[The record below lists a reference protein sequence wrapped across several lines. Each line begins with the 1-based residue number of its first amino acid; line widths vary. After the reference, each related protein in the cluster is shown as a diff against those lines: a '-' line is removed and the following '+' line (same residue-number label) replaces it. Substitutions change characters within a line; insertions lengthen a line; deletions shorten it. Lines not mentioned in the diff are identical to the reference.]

1 MQALDIDFHRPPR
14 PSALG
19 WLLLAVGL
27 AALAALLAAHRH
39 WADGSERLQATLYSL
54 ESRLPRPTPAKS
66 NGKNDEA
73 LTAARL
79 ALEKSRMPWGSLFKA
94 LESADNPDVAL
105 LAVTPEAS
113 RGLLKIHAEARDL
126 SAMLAYHR
134 RLEQEPVLRQVT
146 LVDHETG
153 GEAGVTRVRFHI
165 SAAWGPDHGHP

>member
-14 PSALG
+14 PGPWG

-39 WADGSERLQATLYSL
+39 WADASERLQATLASL
-54 ESRLPRPTPAKS
+54 ESRLPRPAS
-66 NGKNDEA
+66 ARINGKNEEA
-73 LTAARL
+73 LAAARRVL
-79 ALEKSRMPWGSLFKA
+79 DKSSMPWGSLFKA

-105 LAVTPEAS
+105 LAVIPEAS

-146 LVDHETG
+146 LADHETG